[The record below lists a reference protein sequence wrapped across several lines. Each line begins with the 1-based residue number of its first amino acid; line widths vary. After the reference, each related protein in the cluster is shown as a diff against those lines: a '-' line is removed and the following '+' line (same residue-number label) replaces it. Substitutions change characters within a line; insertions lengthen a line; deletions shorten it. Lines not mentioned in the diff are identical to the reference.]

1 MTTFNLSP
9 ARQKFWQV
17 SRVPESDMTNEHLLE
32 GALAIAWEE
41 YPRID
46 LAFYRTEIDRMAEHL
61 RPRIEYLTYPLKI
74 IGEINQY
81 LFAEQK
87 FRGNE
92 TDYYAPC
99 NSFITDVIE
108 HRSGIPITLSI
119 VYMAIGDRIDFPF
132 VGVSL
137 PGHFIIRPQ
146 REDVEIFVDP
156 FHQGEILFKHDCA
169 HRLTQVYGE
178 KMTLRPEYLEP
189 VGTRK
194 ILERML
200 TNLKHIY
207 LRRGQAEKALAA
219 IEKLLML
226 YPDNPMQQRD
236 HGLLCY
242 QLERFTEARLD
253 LENYLER
260 IPYAEDAGLIAKLI
274 EEMN

>member
-1 MTTFNLSP
+1 MTT
-9 ARQKFWQV
+9 
-17 SRVPESDMTNEHLLE
+17 EHLLE

-46 LAFYRTEIDRMAEHL
+46 LAAYRDKLDRMAEYLQNRLHN
-61 RPRIEYLTYPLKI
+61 LTYPLKI

-81 LFAEQK
+81 LFTEQK

-92 TDYYAPC
+92 ANYYDPC

-108 HRSGIPITLSI
+108 HRTGIPITLSI
-119 VYMAIGDRIDFPF
+119 IYMAIGDRIGFPF
-132 VGVSL
+132 TGVSL
-137 PGHFIIRPQ
+137 PGHFIIRPLH
-146 REDVEIFVDP
+146 EDVEVFVDP
-156 FHQGEILFKHDCA
+156 FHQGEILFKQDYA
-169 HRLTQVYGE
+169 NRLTQVYGE
-178 KMTLRPEYLEP
+178 QMTLRPEYLEP

-200 TNLKHIY
+200 TNLKLIY
-207 LRRGQAEKALAA
+207 LRLGKADKALAA

-226 YPDNPMQQRD
+226 YPDSPMQQRD

-260 IPYAEDAGLIAKLI
+260 TPYAQDAGLIAKLI
-274 EEMN
+274 EEMK